1 MVSVPRT
8 LAALTWFAYAA
19 FILAA
24 IGEIVST
31 QGVVIDTYLSP
42 LHVVVALVA
51 TSVVLVGGMVV
62 IQTVPIFRM
71 TLTGTQTVGW
81 PAFLCIAA
89 WLYVVWRAYTY
100 GDDRKIGGGPAIV
113 RGVAYVSGAFGT
125 RHISMAEYYRDVA
138 ISNASELAFAAAWFL
153 TLAVTLQS
161 MLRSAKVT
169 RNA

>member
-1 MVSVPRT
+1 VVSVPRT
-8 LAALTWFAYAA
+8 LAALAWFAFAA
-19 FILAA
+19 FVLAA
-24 IGEIVST
+24 VGEIVSI
-31 QGVVIDTYLSP
+31 QGVVIDAYLPP
-42 LHVVVALVA
+42 LLILVALVGS
-51 TSVVLVGGMVV
+51 SVVLLGGMIV

-100 GDDRKIGGGPAIV
+100 GDDRRIGGGPAII
-113 RGVAYVSGAFGT
+113 RGVAYVTGAFGT
-125 RHISMAEYYRDVA
+125 RHVSMAEYYRDVA

-153 TLAVTLQS
+153 TLAVILQS